1 MKQNPCER
9 SREGGGLA
17 EQRSMV
23 NLESQNLMQLSD
35 FSVLHEI
42 FHPAGPGGGAGG
54 GPGGGGS
61 VDPKLVLSTG
71 PVPHLLSALSP
82 DSAAADRKLSPRPA
96 PAPVS
101 PGSVVPLS
109 VHELETKEFQAQVKA
124 QRSEAGVETSVSV
137 TVQPA
142 PAHSPPGGGKASPVD
157 IVHLAAEEIRK
168 PLLKFK
174 DESKVFKE
182 DLPSLNLK
190 HCVLSH

>member
-1 MKQNPCER
+1 
-9 SREGGGLA
+9 
-17 EQRSMV
+17 MV

-61 VDPKLVLSTG
+61 GDPKLGLSTG

-96 PAPVS
+96 PAPS

>member
-1 MKQNPCER
+1 MKQNPCCER

-54 GPGGGGS
+54 GAGGGS

-182 DLPSLNLK
+182 DLPSLNP
-190 HCVLSH
+190 HCVVSH

>member
-1 MKQNPCER
+1 
-9 SREGGGLA
+9 
-17 EQRSMV
+17 MV

-42 FHPAGPGGGAGG
+42 FHPGGPGGGAGG
-54 GPGGGGS
+54 GAGGGS

-124 QRSEAGVETSVSV
+124 QRTEGGVETSVSV
-137 TVQPA
+137 TVQPAPAPAPA

-190 HCVLSH
+190 HFTVPLSFGWRRRVDV

>member
-1 MKQNPCER
+1 
-9 SREGGGLA
+9 
-17 EQRSMV
+17 MV

-42 FHPAGPGGGAGG
+42 FHPGGPGGGAGG
-54 GPGGGGS
+54 GAGGGS

-124 QRSEAGVETSVSV
+124 QRSEGGVETSVSV

-142 PAHSPPGGGKASPVD
+142 PAPAPAHSPPGAGKASPVD

-174 DESKVFKE
+174 DESKVFNE

-190 HCVLSH
+190 HFTVSLTVTLSVVGW